1 MKQIGKILGK
11 LIDYLEEGL
20 IVAGLLF
27 MTVMNF
33 ANVISRYFLH
43 KSISYTEEVVVIVFV
58 WVTMLGISAGY
69 KRNAHLGMSLLRI
82 NYQRTGKKQHW

>member
-58 WVTMLGISAGY
+58 WVTMLGISAG
-69 KRNAHLGMSLLRI
+69 
-82 NYQRTGKKQHW
+82 